1 MALSFAAVLL
11 AASPVL
17 AHHISGTVYC
27 DQDLDGTID
36 AGDTPVSGID
46 ILITSLDAQPGQTFS
61 QTTDANGDYNI
72 GLPAR
77 TDRYT
82 VEIENLPAGFTIVIP
97 GGGTYTVQIITGN
110 SNTDH
115 MDNVD
120 FLLQGCGHHTT
131 TTTTTST
138 TTTTKPTTTSTS
150 TTTTTTPPTT
160 APVCQC
166 DQIPFLA
173 AREGKINNDA
183 SVGGSVGVNN
193 PGAKLRFGKNVILA
207 DGTVVEADTVQIG
220 NASSVDN
227 VLANTLIQGSGVTIR
242 GTSGHAD
249 APDHPAVLLDPG
261 HHVRDDQRAG
271 RAGHQRRAAARPELT
286 GSSSVLNG
294 GTLSLQAGTFTFCD
308 VKLGRSAALTTQGP
322 AIINVA
328 GDVVIGTASHFG
340 PAAGTAP
347 VSVNVAGKLVRVSQS
362 AFANAS
368 FVAPNGRITFGR
380 DSHLVGCF
388 CTDREKSDKHI
399 TLECPAPLQ

>member
-36 AGDTPVSGID
+36 TGDTPISGID
-46 ILITSLDAQPGQTFS
+46 ILITSLDGQTAGQTFS
-61 QTTDANGDYNI
+61 QSTDGSGSYNI
-72 GLPAR
+72 GLPTR
-77 TDRYT
+77 SDHYR
-82 VEIENLPAGFTIVIP
+82 VEIVNLPAGFTIVIP
-97 GGGTYTVQIITGN
+97 GGGTYTIQIITGN
-110 SNTDH
+110 SDTDH
-115 MDNVD
+115 KDNVD
-120 FLLQGCGHHTT
+120 FLLQGCGHNTT

-138 TTTTKPTTTSTS
+138 TTTTRRPRRTS

-227 VLANTLIQGSGVTIR
+227 VLANTLIQGSGV
-242 GTSGHAD
+242 H
-249 APDHPAVLLDPG
+249 HPW
-261 HHVRDDQRAG
+261 HHGARRRSRSSSRSARSRPSPAG
-271 RAGHQRRAAARPELT
+271 RAPSRSRRAPASGRCRPE
-286 GSSSVLNG
+286 
-294 GTLSLQAGTFTFCD
+294 
-308 VKLGRSAALTTQGP
+308 P
-322 AIINVA
+322 
-328 GDVVIGTASHFG
+328 TAS
-340 PAAGTAP
+340 
-347 VSVNVAGKLVRVSQS
+347 SR
-362 AFANAS
+362 
-368 FVAPNGRITFGR
+368 
-380 DSHLVGCF
+380 C
-388 CTDREKSDKHI
+388 
-399 TLECPAPLQ
+399 